1 MDYRIQFSRAMFGD
15 VIPLT
20 RVAEGMA
27 QRRASGYGKLPPH
40 RPSFEAAKREFEKL
54 LINAVTNGDL
64 VACNQFG
71 ATGTI
76 DQIVGA
82 DAHAAM
88 NPGMSSISFLY
99 AKSKHLCDWAAAIGD
114 DFEFQD
120 TGADSVTTDL
130 KDTAGQIVEA
140 GFFRGLL
147 EKQNCPTVASESQS
161 KSMLSDNQTDEVNFD
176 LLATR
181 EQLIAAFGK
190 FTKMEMSWFESLKDK
205 PNLLSAR
212 KVVGKGGRH
221 STEPLFCPYEVM
233 LWLIDKNRR
242 TGTPI
247 RDETAWRML
256 QSHFPK
262 VHAIYSIGDP
272 NDP

>member
-1 MDYRIQFSRAMFGD
+1 MDYRIRFSRAMFGD

-120 TGADSVTTDL
+120 TGVEIVTTDH
-130 KDTAGQIVEA
+130 KDATGKIVEPGYSRGTLEAPRKPVQAADPTEDELTASHGPAKKRARAKKPTWLDVAQPYMQDLYNQGQFKSAQMFYERLYELA
-140 GFFRGLL
+140 GTDNSPF
-147 EKQNCPTVASESQS
+147 EKGTGKRAWALFCREAGTFIERETLCPRR
-161 KSMLSDNQTDEVNFD
+161 LNIDPPCRFNIDPG
-176 LLATR
+176 R
-181 EQLIAAFGK
+181 IAAF
-190 FTKMEMSWFESLKDK
+190 
-205 PNLLSAR
+205 
-212 KVVGKGGRH
+212 
-221 STEPLFCPYEVM
+221 
-233 LWLIDKNRR
+233 
-242 TGTPI
+242 
-247 RDETAWRML
+247 
-256 QSHFPK
+256 
-262 VHAIYSIGDP
+262 
-272 NDP
+272 